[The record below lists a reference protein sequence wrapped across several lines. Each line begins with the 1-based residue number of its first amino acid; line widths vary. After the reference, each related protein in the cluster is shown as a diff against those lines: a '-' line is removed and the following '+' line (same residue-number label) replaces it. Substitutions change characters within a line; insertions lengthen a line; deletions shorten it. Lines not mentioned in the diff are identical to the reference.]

1 METTNP
7 FVWPDKEY
15 KRDFK
20 NFEHYIDNCA
30 KYLSLMYGEPLD
42 VTRAYVEEVTSP
54 QGRFARVIPR
64 VMVLTRPEE
73 GHRII
78 ETISPDDLF
87 DDIVY
92 NHRLISPSMTVYHHP
107 RTKKSLL
114 SLYIARNVK
123 RRSVAKKAMFAAE
136 RAGDE
141 LTKAIENDKQTSFKI
156 NNNSL
161 SGAHNSLFTI
171 LWLRSAHSTLTSTCR
186 TAAAYAN
193 ANNEKFLSG
202 NRHYYSLEIVLENMI
217 SIVQLSDLPTIEQ
230 TCKEFDLYMPTAD
243 DVLEVVRY
251 SSDLY
256 WPNDWRAHKEIHDL
270 ASKLN
275 PVERA
280 AFVYVSDAWHLKK
293 YNEKL
298 MREFLT
304 DMIEVPTTQHA
315 EPGEVFKQMTDD
327 MKAFVSSL
335 TAFLVKGRK
344 IKDMRAEA
352 PDVYGIMA
360 NSAVH
365 TQQVLSKYQSII
377 KNLWTTKNVPAS
389 VASFT
394 QCVRR
399 AGVVS
404 DTDSTIFTVQD
415 WCHWYHGEHVINQE
429 TNAIRNS
436 MVYFASQSIIHVLA
450 VMSANMGVDIE
461 QLHQLAMKNEFAFPV
476 FGLTSM
482 GKHYFAF
489 QSEREGNVY
498 DVPHL
503 ESKGVGM
510 KNSKAPAEIRQAT
523 EDFIVTAMNDIM
535 EGKKIK
541 LLPRL
546 KEIADMERGI
556 IGSIN
561 KGEIKYLTNAQ
572 IKNRESYNSPDGG
585 PYRHYELWQKV
596 FARKYGDAPPPPYD
610 AIKVSVEGDSPA
622 RLKLWL
628 DKWED
633 QELRKVMESSL
644 KSMNIRALTTMMIPR
659 QICLQTGVPKEIV
672 KGIDVRKLVYTTCS
686 TFYLELESFGVFQ
699 SNKNITRLVS
709 DYY

>member
-1 METTNP
+1 MTNSNH
-7 FVWPDKEY
+7 FVWDDSDY
-15 KRDFK
+15 RRDFK
-20 NFEHYIDNCA
+20 NYEHYINNAAAYLALMFDADFSDA
-30 KYLSLMYGEPLD
+30 K
-42 VTRAYVEEVTSP
+42 AYVEEVTSP
-54 QGRFARVIPR
+54 NGRFARVIPR

-73 GHRII
+73 GERII
-78 ETISPDDLF
+78 ETISPDDFF
-87 DDIVY
+87 DDIVR
-92 NHRLISPSMTVYHHP
+92 HRRLVSPSLTVYHNP
-107 RTKKSLL
+107 NFKKSIL

-123 RRSVAKKAMFAAE
+123 RRSQAKKAMFAAE

-202 NRHYYSLEIVLENMI
+202 NRHYYSQDIVLENMI
-217 SIVQLSDLPTIEQ
+217 SIVELSDLEAIEAV
-230 TCKEFDLYMPTAD
+230 CKEYNLYMPTAL
-243 DVLEVVRY
+243 DVLDVVRY

-256 WPNDWRAHKEIHDL
+256 WPNDRDAHRTIL
-270 ASKLN
+270 ALAEKFS
-275 PVERA
+275 PVQRA

-293 YNEKL
+293 YNEEL
-298 MREFLT
+298 MRQFLS
-304 DMIEVPTTQHA
+304 DMIEVPEVGHP
-315 EPGEVFKQMTDD
+315 EPGPVFKAMTDD

-335 TAFLVKGRK
+335 TAHLVTGRK
-344 IKDMRAEA
+344 IKDMATEA
-352 PDVYGIMA
+352 PEVYAIMA
-360 NSAVH
+360 ATAQKTQAV
-365 TQQVLSKYQSII
+365 LDKYQNII
-377 KNLWTTKNVPAS
+377 KHLWTTKNVPAS

-415 WCHWYHGEHVINQE
+415 WCHWYHGEHVVNRE

-450 VMSANMGVDIE
+450 VMSANMGVVKE

-498 DVPHL
+498 EVPHL
-503 ESKGVGM
+503 EVKGVGM
-510 KNSKAPAEIRQAT
+510 KNSKAPAVVRQAA
-523 EDFIVTAMNDIM
+523 EDLIVDAMNDLM
-535 EGKKIK
+535 AGKKIK

-546 KEIADMERGI
+546 KQVAEMERGI
-556 IGSIN
+556 MKSINEGSI
-561 KGEIKYLTNAQ
+561 EYLTNAQ
-572 IKNRESYNSPDGG
+572 IKNKESYNSPDGG
-585 PYRHYELWQKV
+585 PFRHYELWQAV
-596 FARKYGDAPPPPYD
+596 FAKKYGEAPPPPYD
-610 AIKVSVEGDSPA
+610 AIKVSIEADSPA
-622 RLKLWL
+622 RLKQWL
-628 DKWED
+628 DNWED
-633 QELRKVMESSL
+633 QSLRATMEATL
-644 KSMNIRALTTMMIPR
+644 KKMGIRALTTLMVPR

-672 KGIDVRKLVYTTCS
+672 RGIDVRKLVYTTCS

>member
-1 METTNP
+1 MDTTNH

-15 KRDFK
+15 KRDFN
-20 NFEHYIDNCA
+20 NFEHYIENTA
-30 KYLSLMYGEPLD
+30 KYLSLMYDEPLE
-42 VTRAYVEEVTSP
+42 VTRPYVEEVTAP
-54 QGRFARVIPR
+54 EGRFARVIPR

-73 GHRII
+73 GHRIV

-87 DDIVY
+87 DDIVR

-107 RTKKSLL
+107 RVKKSVL

-123 RRSVAKKAMFAAE
+123 RRSAAKKAMFAAE

-171 LWLRSAHSTLTSTCR
+171 LWLRSAHSSLTSTCR
-186 TAAAYAN
+186 TAAGYAN

-202 NRHYYSLEIVLENMI
+202 NRHYYSPEIVLENMI
-217 SIVQLSDLPTIEQ
+217 SIIQLSDLDAIEA
-230 TCKEFDLYMPTAD
+230 TCKEFDLYMPEPE

-256 WPNDWRAHKEIHDL
+256 WPNNYAAHQDILEL
-270 ASKLN
+270 AQKFS

-280 AFVYVSDAWHLKK
+280 AFVYISDAWHLKK

-298 MREFLT
+298 MRQFLT
-304 DMIEVPTTQHA
+304 DMIQVPTTQHN

-335 TAFLVKGRK
+335 TAHLVKGRK
-344 IKDMRAEA
+344 IKDMKSEA

-360 NSAVH
+360 NTAVQ
-365 TQQVLSKYQSII
+365 TQGVLSKYQSII
-377 KNLWTTKNVPAS
+377 RHLWTTKNVPAS

-415 WCHWYHGEHVINQE
+415 WCYWYHGDHVINQE

-450 VMSANMGVDIE
+450 VMSANMGVDID

-498 DVPHL
+498 EVPHL

-510 KNSKAPAEIRQAT
+510 KNSKAPAEIRQAA
-523 EDFIVTAMNDIM
+523 EDFIVTAMNDLM

-541 LLPRL
+541 MLPRL
-546 KEIADMERGI
+546 KQIADMERGI
-556 IGSIN
+556 ITSIN
-561 KGEIKYLTNAQ
+561 KGEIEYLTNAQ
-572 IKNRESYNSPDGG
+572 IKNKESYTSPDGG
-585 PYRHYELWQKV
+585 PYRHYELWQQV

-610 AIKVSVEGDSPA
+610 AIKVSIEADSPA
-622 RLKLWL
+622 RLKQWL
-628 DKWED
+628 DNWED
-633 QELRKVMESSL
+633 QDLRKEMDKAL
-644 KSMNIRALTTMMIPR
+644 KALNIRALTTLMIPR

-672 KGIDVRKLVYTTCS
+672 RGVDVRKLVYTTCS

>member
-1 METTNP
+1 MENTNH
-7 FVWPDKEY
+7 FVWPDKQY

-20 NFEHYIDNCA
+20 NYVHYIENSA
-30 KYLSLMYGEPLD
+30 KYLSLVYGVSLEEA
-42 VTRAYVEEVTSP
+42 REYVEEVTAP
-54 QGRFARVIPR
+54 EGRFARVIPR

-73 GHRII
+73 GHRVI
-78 ETISPDDLF
+78 ESITPDELF
-87 DDIVY
+87 DDVVY
-92 NHRLISPSMTVYHHP
+92 NHRLISPSMTIYHHP
-107 RTKKSLL
+107 KVKKSLL

-123 RRSVAKKAMFAAE
+123 RRSAAKKAMFQAE
-136 RAGDE
+136 RAGDD

-186 TAAAYAN
+186 TAAGYAN

-202 NRHYYSLEIVLENMI
+202 NRHYYSPEIVLENMI
-217 SIVQLSDLPTIEQ
+217 SIVQLSDLDAIEA
-230 TCKEFDLYMPTAD
+230 TCKEYNIYMPTPD
-243 DVLEVVRY
+243 DVLDVVRY

-256 WPNDWRAHKEIHDL
+256 WPNDRAAHQAIHDL
-270 ASKLN
+270 ATKFSA
-275 PVERA
+275 VERA

-293 YNEKL
+293 YNETL
-298 MREFLT
+298 MRDFLT
-304 DMIEVPTTQHA
+304 DMIQVPEDQHP
-315 EPGEVFKQMTDD
+315 EPGEVFKSMTDD

-335 TAFLVKGRK
+335 TAHLVKGRK
-344 IKDMRAEA
+344 IKDMKTEA

-360 NSAVH
+360 NSAAH
-365 TQQVLSKYQSII
+365 TQAVLSKYQNII
-377 KNLWTTKNVPAS
+377 KHLWTTKNVPAS

-415 WCHWYHGEHVINQE
+415 WCHWYHGEHVINRE

-450 VMSANMGVDIE
+450 VMSANMGVDID

-523 EDFIVTAMNDIM
+523 EDFIVTAMNDLM
-535 EGKKIK
+535 EGKKVK

-546 KEIADMERGI
+546 KEIGDMERGI
-556 IGSIN
+556 IESIN

-572 IKNRESYNSPDGG
+572 IKNKESYTSPDGG

-596 FARKYGDAPPPPYD
+596 FARKYGDAPLPPYD
-610 AIKVSVEGDSPA
+610 AIKVSIEADSPA

-628 DKWED
+628 DNWED
-633 QELRKVMESSL
+633 QELRLEMEKAL
-644 KSMNIRALTTMMIPR
+644 KSLNMRAITTMMIPR

-672 KGIDVRKLVYTTCS
+672 KGVDVRKLVYTTCS

>member
-1 METTNP
+1 MDTTNH
-7 FVWPDKEY
+7 FVWPDREY
-15 KRDFK
+15 KRDFN
-20 NFEHYIDNCA
+20 NFQHYIENCA
-30 KYLSLMYGEPLD
+30 KYLSLMYDEPLE
-42 VTRAYVEEVTSP
+42 VTRQYVEEVTAP
-54 QGRFARVIPR
+54 EGRFARVIPR

-73 GHRII
+73 GHRVV
-78 ETISPDDLF
+78 ETISPDELF
-87 DDIVY
+87 DDIVR
-92 NHRLISPSMTVYHHP
+92 NHRLISPSMTVYLHP
-107 RTKKSLL
+107 RVKKSIL

-136 RAGDE
+136 RAGDD

-202 NRHYYSLEIVLENMI
+202 NRHYYSPEIVLENMI
-217 SIVQLSDLPTIEQ
+217 SIIQLADLEAIEQ
-230 TCKEFDLYMPTAD
+230 TCKEFDLYLPEPE

-256 WPNDWRAHKEIHDL
+256 WPNNYQAHQDILEL
-270 ASKLN
+270 AQKFS
-275 PVERA
+275 PIERA

-304 DMIEVPTTQHA
+304 AMIEVPTTQHA

-335 TAFLVKGRK
+335 TAHLVKGRK
-344 IKDMRAEA
+344 IKDMKAEA

-365 TQQVLSKYQSII
+365 TQEVLSKYQSII
-377 KNLWTTKNVPAS
+377 KHLWTTKNVPAS

-415 WCHWYHGEHVINQE
+415 WCHWYHGEHVINRE

-450 VMSANMGVDIE
+450 VMSANMGVDIT

-510 KNSKAPAEIRQAT
+510 KNSKAPVQVRQAA
-523 EDFIVTAMNDIM
+523 EDFIVNAMNDLM

-556 IGSIN
+556 INSIN
-561 KGEIKYLTNAQ
+561 KGEIEYLTNAQ
-572 IKNRESYNSPDGG
+572 IKNKESYTSPDGG
-585 PYRHYELWQKV
+585 PYRHYELWQMV
-596 FARKYGDAPPPPYD
+596 FARKYGEAPPPPYD
-610 AIKVSVEGDSPA
+610 AIKISVEADSPA
-622 RLKLWL
+622 RLKQWL
-628 DKWED
+628 DSWED
-633 QELRKVMESSL
+633 QDLRKEMDKAL
-644 KSMNIRALTTMMIPR
+644 KALNIRALTTLMIPR